1 MEKKRNNQK
10 GFTMIELIIVVAV
23 MGIIGAVIVPAFG
36 NIATKSKVSTDIS
49 TAQTIKRLI
58 EAYNTEVNSTD
69 AITEQHDKNKIAEK
83 LYGAGYLESNTIQLQ
98 TEGELIY
105 TPAGKLTASKLQV
118 DLSKV
123 EDDHIKEIGNKMLG
137 SNKSRYEAW
146 LKTSVSENS

>member
-10 GFTMIELIIVVAV
+10 GFTMIELIIVIAV

-36 NIATKSKVSTDIS
+36 NIATKSKISTDIS

-58 EAYNTEVNSTD
+58 EAYNTEVNSKD
-69 AITEQHDKNKIAEK
+69 AIKQETTTEEIAQN
-83 LYGAGYLESNTIQLQ
+83 LYKAGYLESNTIQLQ

-123 EDDHIKEIGNKMLG
+123 EDDHIKEIAKKMLDT
-137 SNKSRYEAW
+137 NKSKYETW